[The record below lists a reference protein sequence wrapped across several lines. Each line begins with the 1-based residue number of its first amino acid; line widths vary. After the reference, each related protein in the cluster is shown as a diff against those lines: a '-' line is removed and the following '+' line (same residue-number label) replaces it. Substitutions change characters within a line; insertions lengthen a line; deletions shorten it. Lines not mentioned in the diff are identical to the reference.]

1 MKFLKHSVPYIQVRR
16 TTIATAMTASTVA
29 TARCTI
35 HASRLR
41 ARTTDI
47 VATCPTRSTRA
58 AVDRA
63 FTASIVSCTTR
74 ALTHHAYMAAC
85 ATLSTDSSSA
95 TANLDITGHLQFL
108 STDAYRLHIYVVD
121 AVKKYSHRWRFR
133 YFFLTYC
140 HLPFN
145 TSRLCFSNP

>member
-58 AVDRA
+58 AVDRG

-95 TANLDITGHLQFL
+95 TANPDITGHLQFL
-108 STDAYRLHIYVVD
+108 STDAYRLHIYVVG
-121 AVKKYSHRWRFR
+121 AVQKILPSLAVSS
-133 YFFLTYC
+133 FFWHKCMSL
-140 HLPFN
+140 LPFN
-145 TSRLCFSNP
+145 TP